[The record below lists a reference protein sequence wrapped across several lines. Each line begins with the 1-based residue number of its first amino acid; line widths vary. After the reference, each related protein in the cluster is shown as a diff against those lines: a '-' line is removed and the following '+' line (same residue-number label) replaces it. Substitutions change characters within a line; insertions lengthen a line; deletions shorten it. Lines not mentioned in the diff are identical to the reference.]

1 MRLTAGQSCVI
12 LIFGVVFAFGTTG
25 WMDMPV
31 PTPLYGHSLPGN
43 SPPIHFAGLQ
53 ASPSNQMRIR
63 AGILQGPATP
73 ATGQAR
79 LVAEADPPASGN
91 LNGLLR
97 GTFCHW
103 SGSSGSGSSYS
114 HSIRATFDGNGR
126 FTYSSE
132 SSFSSGSGLGYGGG
146 GDPSDHG
153 MYRVVG
159 NRVHLAFSDGSTGVA
174 AVYNQAADGTIT
186 ELMYEGDLYA
196 PALCE

>member
-1 MRLTAGQSCVI
+1 MCLTYLKYCVM
-12 LIFGVVFAFGTTG
+12 LIFGAVFLFGTTDS
-25 WMDMPV
+25 MDMPV
-31 PTPLYGHSLPGN
+31 PTPLYGHSLPGD
-43 SPPIHFAGLQ
+43 SPPIRFAGLW
-53 ASPSNQMRIR
+53 ASPSTQMGIR
-63 AGILQGPATP
+63 VGIPQDPAP
-73 ATGQAR
+73 LPSGQSR
-79 LVAEADPPASGN
+79 LAAEAGPPASGN